1 MIICTCFGCN
11 ARFSG
16 RIELDFL
23 IGIVSL
29 EICKKLWQLNTDR
42 TEFSS
47 VAFIKRFRILQGM
60 IYSLKMKQLSQT
72 HCDADGC
79 NFFRCIAI
87 SHLPHNF

>member
-29 EICKKLWQLNTDR
+29 EIFKKLWQLNTDR

-60 IYSLKMKQLSQT
+60 IYSLKMKQL
-72 HCDADGC
+72 
-79 NFFRCIAI
+79 
-87 SHLPHNF
+87 

>member
-1 MIICTCFGCN
+1 MIICTCFGCK

-29 EICKKLWQLNTDR
+29 EIFKKLWQLNTDR

-47 VAFIKRFRILQGM
+47 VVFTKRFGILQGM
-60 IYSLKMKQLSQT
+60 MTIIFIKNEATLTNSL
-72 HCDADGC
+72 
-79 NFFRCIAI
+79 
-87 SHLPHNF
+87 

>member
-1 MIICTCFGCN
+1 MIICTCFGCK

-29 EICKKLWQLNTDR
+29 EIFKKLWQLNTDR

-47 VAFIKRFRILQGM
+47 VVFTKRFRILQGM
-60 IYSLKMKQLSQT
+60 MTVIFIKNEATLKLTVMQM
-72 HCDADGC
+72 DA
-79 NFFRCIAI
+79 FFWDA
-87 SHLPHNF
+87 LQ